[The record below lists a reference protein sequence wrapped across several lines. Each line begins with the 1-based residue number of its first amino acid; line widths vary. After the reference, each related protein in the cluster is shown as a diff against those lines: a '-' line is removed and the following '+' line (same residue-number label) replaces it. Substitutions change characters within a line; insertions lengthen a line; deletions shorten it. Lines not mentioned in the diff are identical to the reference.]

1 MSQNDPT
8 TQKRRVRFIK
18 KDFQVRFI
26 LKFCLLVLA
35 GTALSTGALFFFSSG
50 TLTSSFQDSRLVIK
64 STSLAILPVVLYTNL
79 ITLALIAL
87 ATAVVTFII
96 SHRLFG
102 PLYRFEKNLEEIGNG
117 NLVKKI
123 RLRKKNQLTDF
134 VATIN
139 NMTSSLNS
147 RVSHIEVGLAEI
159 IETAPLKNLPEE
171 TTEELKRLYGKI
183 GTSFKL

>member
-1 MSQNDPT
+1 M
-8 TQKRRVRFIK
+8 
-18 KDFQVRFI
+18 
-26 LKFCLLVLA
+26 
-35 GTALSTGALFFFSSG
+35 
-50 TLTSSFQDSRLVIK
+50 
-64 STSLAILPVVLYTNL
+64 LYTNL

-123 RLRKKNQLTDF
+123 RLRKKDQLTDF